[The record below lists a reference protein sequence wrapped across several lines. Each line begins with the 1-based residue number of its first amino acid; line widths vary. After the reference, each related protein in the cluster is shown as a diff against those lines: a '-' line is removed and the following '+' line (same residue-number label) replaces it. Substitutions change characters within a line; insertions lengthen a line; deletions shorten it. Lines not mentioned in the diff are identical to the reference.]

1 VRRLAAGETGGF
13 WSRLRAGILGKARRE
28 VIGNVLFIGEGA
40 GLKISGETERELRQ
54 AGIVDDE
61 KWYVFPLS
69 GGADEAARRDFIA
82 HNAAQKKAA
91 HDKNQSTIFIV
102 GETAAAIKIHDMENL
117 PPKERALIRGSN
129 LKALFFVMFIL
140 LAALF
145 ITFTAAFVQVYF
157 SAMIAQ
163 RIMKDIRLDL
173 YEKTITQSSAFLSR
187 HPVGR
192 IVSRLT
198 SDVETI
204 NDFFTSVLTAL
215 LKDFSVIIGVSIT
228 LIVLSPKLAA
238 VAAICVPPVL
248 AVVII
253 SRIKARSAF
262 RDQRAATSAI
272 NSYISERLSGIR
284 IVQLFRTE
292 EKSRHEFGRHNT
304 DLLNASL
311 REIYIFGLFRPSVE
325 FIATLTTAA
334 VIAAGAVFV
343 LRLSISLGVLIA
355 FINLVAMLFAPIMDI
370 AEKYTLLQSAM
381 AGAERVFLLLD
392 TDERLPD
399 TGVLEPPSLKGRIQF
414 SNVRF
419 SYDTAS
425 RQSKDNGLNNTE
437 GGCPPRSQDCAPV
450 GMSACAST
458 PPSACL
464 YATPRA
470 GGGALEKTGVPP
482 AYDTAAAQQASRRP
496 PATPPHNTQTAP
508 PAPAETG
515 SGGGAGGSG
524 SGAAGAQA
532 ARTGVE
538 VLKGLSFTVESGE
551 MAAITG
557 FSGAGKTTIGNLI
570 SRLWDIQSGE
580 ILLDGE
586 DARNFSLHALRRS
599 VLPVLQDV
607 FLFSMSVAE
616 NISLGLPLSRQE
628 VEAAAQAVY
637 AHDFIMRLPDGYDTK
652 LSEGAA
658 NISQGQ
664 RQLISFAR
672 VVAHNPSIIILDEA
686 TSSIDTE
693 TETLI
698 QLGIKKILHG
708 RTSLVIAHRLS
719 TIRGADRILV
729 LSNGTLAE
737 QGSHD
742 ALIAQN
748 GIYAGLYQLQFEE
761 SAGAA

>member
-1 VRRLAAGETGGF
+1 VSDYFDADSYVKDYDGALVKRILTFLRPYTPLALIVFAALTLSTLGELAVPVVQQRLIDGHIVPRFIALNLDALGNALNG
-13 WSRLRAGILGKARRE
+13 ADDGILSKQTADEARRFASGGAGGLTAGVLKKDRRA
-28 VIGNVLFIGEGA
+28 VIGNMLFIGEGA
-40 GLKISGETERELRQ
+40 GLKISAQAEQDLRQ
-54 AGIVDDE
+54 AGILDGE
-61 KWYVFPLS
+61 KWYVFPLA
-69 GGADEAARRDFIA
+69 GGADEAALRTFVHSKMESA
-82 HNAAQKKAA
+82 EKK
-91 HDKNQSTIFIV
+91 SGIFHAD
-102 GETAAAIKIHDMENL
+102 ENTAAL
-117 PPKERALIRGSN
+117 PMRGMDSLTPEERTLVRGSN
-129 LKALFFVMFIL
+129 VKALFFVILIL

-145 ITFTAAFVQVYF
+145 VTFLAAFAQVYF
-157 SAMIAQ
+157 SAMVAQ
-163 RIMKDIRLDL
+163 RIMKDIRLSL
-173 YEKTITQSSAFLSR
+173 YEKTISQSSAFLSR

-204 NDFFTSVLTAL
+204 NDFFSSVLTAL
-215 LKDFSVIIGVSIT
+215 LKDFSVIIGVSVT
-228 LIVLSPKLAA
+228 LVVLSPKLAA
-238 VAAICVPPVL
+238 VAALCVPPVL

-272 NSYISERLSGIR
+272 NAYISERLSGIR
-284 IVQLFRTE
+284 IVQLFRAE
-292 EKSRHEFGRHNT
+292 EKSRREFGRHNA
-304 DLLNASL
+304 DLLDASL
-311 REIYIFGLFRPSVE
+311 REIYIFGIFRPSVE

-343 LRLSISLGVLIA
+343 LRLSISIGVLIA

-392 TDERLPD
+392 TNERLPD
-399 TGVLEPPSLKGRIQF
+399 EGVLEPDALKGRIQF

-419 SYDTAS
+419 SYDAS
-425 RQSKDNGLNNTE
+425 
-437 GGCPPRSQDCAPV
+437 PRS
-450 GMSACAST
+450 
-458 PPSACL
+458 
-464 YATPRA
+464 
-470 GGGALEKTGVPP
+470 P
-482 AYDTAAAQQASRRP
+482 AW
-496 PATPPHNTQTAP
+496 
-508 PAPAETG
+508 TG
-515 SGGGAGGSG
+515 SGEKAGDGGQPARAGE
-524 SGAAGAQA
+524 
-532 ARTGVE
+532 E

-580 ILLDGE
+580 ILLDGI
-586 DARNFSLHALRRS
+586 DARQLSLHALRRS

-616 NISLGLPLSRQE
+616 NIRLGLPLSQTE
-628 VEAAAQAVY
+628 IEDAAKAVY
-637 AHDFIMRLPDGYDTK
+637 AHDFIMRLPDGYGTK

-698 QLGIKKILHG
+698 QLGMKKILHG

-719 TIRGADRILV
+719 TIRRADRILV
-729 LSNGTLAE
+729 LSNGALVE
-737 QGSHD
+737 QGSHEE
-742 ALIAQN
+742 LISKN
-748 GIYAGLYQLQFEE
+748 GIYAGLYKLQFEE
-761 SAGAA
+761 AAGAA